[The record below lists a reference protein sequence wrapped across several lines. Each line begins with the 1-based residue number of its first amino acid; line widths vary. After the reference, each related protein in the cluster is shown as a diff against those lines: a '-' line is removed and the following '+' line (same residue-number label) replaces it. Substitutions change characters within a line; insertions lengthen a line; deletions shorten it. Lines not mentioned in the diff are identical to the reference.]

1 MASLK
6 EKIGYALG
14 DAAAGGIT
22 WKVMSIAFPL
32 FFTNVFGLTVA
43 DTATLMLVARMF
55 DVVTDPLMGS
65 LADRTQSRW
74 GTYRPW
80 LIFGA
85 VPLGLI
91 FALLLYTPDFG
102 PVGKRIYA
110 YSLYLLMMAVY
121 TAVNVPYGSLLG
133 VMTDDDNEKNQFSSF
148 RMVGAYAMGFI
159 TLLSFPYLQK
169 MVGGSDQHQYAVL
182 GACLGLLAT
191 LMTLACGLLT
201 KERMKPVRAEKFT
214 FKPFADLFK
223 NKPWIYLTLIGICT
237 NFFNGFRYAV
247 AGYMFDYILGREIT
261 VSSLIINYTV
271 FMTFGEV
278 TCMIFG
284 GLSPKV
290 TEWLG
295 SKRKAFTVA
304 AIICL
309 VFSTGF
315 FFVPKDP
322 AYIWLLIALVV
333 LTSIGIGI
341 YSPLLWSM
349 YADVA
354 DYATEKNGTS
364 STGLIFSSGTMAQK
378 FGTAISGSLVVL
390 LLGFVGFSSGTSSVN
405 EPIVVVDNA
414 ITIHSVGDDGK
425 ESFVS
430 VKGQE
435 TAEPVKW
442 LQIDNNR
449 LKTEKNA
456 TFEVDADVMNN
467 VKNRIWALSDKSSLT
482 TTEVDKFSKMT
493 INIAEMGP
501 VRNMIWALF
510 ALFPAAIIVIMLYLI
525 YKYPIKK

>member
-1 MASLK
+1 MATLR

-85 VPLGLI
+85 VPLGII
-91 FALLLYTPDFG
+91 FALLLYTPDLG
-102 PVGKRIYA
+102 PVGKRVWA

-133 VMTDDDNEKNQFSSF
+133 VMTDDDNEKNEFSSY

-159 TLLSFPYLQK
+159 TLLSFPY
-169 MVGGSDQHQYAVL
+169 VIEFIGGDKLADGTYSVAAKQHQYAVIGVVF
-182 GACLGLLAT
+182 GALAT
-191 LMTLACGLLT
+191 IGTLACGLLT
-201 KERMKPVRAEKFT
+201 KERLKPVRAEKFS

-247 AGYMFDYILGREIT
+247 AGYLLEYCLHGDVT
-261 VSSLIINYTV
+261 VSGLIINYTV

-284 GLSPKV
+284 GLSPKFTQWV
-290 TEWLG
+290 G
-295 SKRKAFTVA
+295 SKRKAFVWA
-304 AIICL
+304 AIICIVSSIL
-309 VFSTGF
+309 F
-315 FFVPKDP
+315 FFIPMDP
-322 AYIWLLIALVV
+322 AYIWVMVAVV
-333 LTSIGIGI
+333 IITSIGIGL

-378 FGTAISGSLVVL
+378 FGSAISGALVAL
-390 LLGFVGFSSGTSSVN
+390 FLGMAGFISGTDAATGQTVVTITN
-405 EPIVVVDNA
+405 EEA
-414 ITIHSVGDDGK
+414 
-425 ESFVS
+425 
-430 VKGQE
+430 
-435 TAEPVKW
+435 
-442 LQIDNNR
+442 
-449 LKTEKNA
+449 
-456 TFEVDADVMNN
+456 
-467 VKNRIWALSDKSSLT
+467 
-482 TTEVDKFSKMT
+482 
-493 INIAEMGP
+493 
-501 VRNMIWALF
+501 VRQMIWALF
-510 ALFPAAIIVIMLYLI
+510 SLFPAAIAALIVLLI
-525 YKYPIKK
+525 HKYPIQK